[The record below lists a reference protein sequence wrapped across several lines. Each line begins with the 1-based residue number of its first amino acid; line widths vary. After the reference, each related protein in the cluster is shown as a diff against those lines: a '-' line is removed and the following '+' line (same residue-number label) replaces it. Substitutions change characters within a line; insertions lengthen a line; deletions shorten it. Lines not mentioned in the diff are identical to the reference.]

1 MSNLRHT
8 EESRTKIL
16 LEEIMPPKSP
26 SLVKN
31 IKLHLRRSV
40 ENIQP
45 TMPRDVIVKLLKNK
59 ENEKIVKAAR

>member
-1 MSNLRHT
+1 MSNLRRT

-26 SLVKN
+26 SLAKN
-31 IKLHLRRSV
+31 INLHLRRSV

-45 TMPRDVIVKLLKNK
+45 TVPRNVIVKLLKNK